1 MWRRELAEQTNRE
14 AAAFLKKLAKLQAQY
29 AMRMP
34 TVADRLGERFI
45 RPMVIDRIRAL
56 VQPAME
62 EAHGDRP
69 GANFA
74 LLRKEI
80 ELLTREPTGVGL
92 DVPAWL
98 MALEEEVATVTQG
111 DIEPAPATP
120 WEVVIP
126 QITLTLEETQR
137 QLEKWSARR

>member
-1 MWRRELAEQTNRE
+1 
-14 AAAFLKKLAKLQAQY
+14 
-29 AMRMP
+29 
-34 TVADRLGERFI
+34 
-45 RPMVIDRIRAL
+45 MVIDRIRAL

-62 EAHGDRP
+62 EAHHGGP

-111 DIEPAPATP
+111 DVNAGSETP

-126 QITLTLEETQR
+126 QVTLSLEETQR